1 MKISHR
7 LLALSGFSAAGLVC
21 VAGVS
26 FVAVTS
32 IQTDLRG
39 LTTQAAP
46 LQSKTY
52 ALQERTERTL
62 GRLLKLS
69 LARDEAEAQQA
80 GTAADADLQAIDQLR
95 RELQAL
101 DAKAVGEAVDFRASR
116 AEIGKA
122 VAQRLADTT
131 AYRQETEAARQAL
144 AKAEEV
150 VSTTRGAVKQ
160 IGTDAGKAADAAQD
174 ASRRLA
180 ATMKDVLS
188 AQARLKELQMVV
200 AEADTVSNRFRLAP
214 LKEKLKSTADGIAR
228 LAPEAGGD
236 DPLKETRA
244 QAAGWMD
251 AFAKDGSGLLALRAN
266 VLQNKPDAAEAYARQ
281 RKALLDPVEALTNK
295 LNTVLDTTEV
305 QAARQRQA
313 LEAALRTRNEPGGVV
328 VTSEEVSLD
337 IREMVGDLRLLM
349 LAGSAKES
357 DAARAEIQALHKR
370 LDTNM
375 TAMRAGLLKM
385 GKPQL
390 AAQVDAAM
398 GRMTEVDASVD
409 KVAQAKQ
416 RLLASEAA
424 MTASLDRLKDTA
436 QKQARLGEAQVQ
448 GMATR
453 QAEVSA
459 AVDRRV
465 QQSLAAI
472 LGIAGVIIGV
482 SAVISWRTVRTVTR
496 RLDEAVRV
504 AEAVSQGNLA
514 TVADVR
520 GNDETARLMG
530 ALRTMV
536 GTLTGIVGN
545 IRGAAAQI
553 HVGSGEISRGNDDLS
568 GRTEQQASQLQQ
580 TAAAVE
586 ELTATVRQNAESA
599 RHASALADE
608 ASGVASQGGQIV
620 GDVVHTMS
628 DIEASSRQIGEIV
641 GVIDGIAFQTNIL
654 ALNAAVE
661 AARAGEHGRGF
672 AVVATEVRALAQRSA
687 EAARQV
693 KAIVDTSVGKIS
705 TGADQVQQAGTTM
718 QGIVDQ
724 VQRVTQIIGEI
735 AQASSE
741 QADSVSAVG
750 AAVQQLDALTQ
761 QNAALA
767 EESSAAAMGLR
778 QQAEGLNQ
786 AIAAFRMADTPD

>member
-26 FVAVTS
+26 YFAVTS
-32 IQTDLRG
+32 IQTDLQS

-52 ALQERTERTL
+52 ALQERTERAL

-69 LARDEAEAQQA
+69 LSRDTAEATQA
-80 GTAADADLQAIDQLR
+80 GAAADADLQAIEQLR

-101 DAKAVGEAVDFRASR
+101 DPKAVGPAVDFRASQ

-122 VAQRLADTT
+122 VAQRLADTA
-131 AYRQETEAARQAL
+131 AYRQDTEAARHAL
-144 AKAEEV
+144 AKAEDAI
-150 VSTTRGAVKQ
+150 STTRTAVKQ
-160 IGTDAGKAADAAQD
+160 IGVDAGKAADAAQD
-174 ASRRLA
+174 ASRKLA
-180 ATMKDVLS
+180 ATMKNVLS
-188 AQARLKELQMVV
+188 AQGRLKEVQMVV

-214 LKEKLKSTADGIAR
+214 LKEKLKSTVDGITR
-228 LAPEAGGD
+228 LTPEAGAD
-236 DPLKETRA
+236 DPLKDART

-251 AFAKDGSGLLALRAN
+251 SFAKDGSGLLALRAN
-266 VLQNKPDAAEAYARQ
+266 VLQNKPDAPEAYARQ
-281 RKALLDPVEALTNK
+281 RKALLDPVEALSGK
-295 LNTVLDTTEV
+295 LNTVLDNTEV
-305 QAARQRQA
+305 QAAKQRQA

-337 IREMVGDLRLLM
+337 IRDMVAGLRLLM
-349 LAGSAKES
+349 LASSDKES
-357 DAARAEIQALHKR
+357 DAARADILALNKR
-370 LDTNM
+370 LDQNM
-375 TAMRAGLLKM
+375 AAMRAGLLKM

-390 AAQVDAAM
+390 ATQVDAAIAGM
-398 GRMTEVDASVD
+398 AVVHGSVD
-409 KVAQAKQ
+409 KVAQAK
-416 RLLASEAA
+416 RSLLASEAA
-424 MTASLDRLKDTA
+424 MAATLDRLKDTA
-436 QKQARLGEAQVQ
+436 QKQAALSEAQVKD
-448 GMATR
+448 MVAR
-453 QAEVSA
+453 QA
-459 AVDRRV
+459 AVTAGVDTRV
-465 QQSLAAI
+465 QQSLTAI
-472 LGIAGVIIGV
+472 LGIAGVIIAV
-482 SAVISWRTVRTVTR
+482 STVISWRTVRTITR

-504 AEAVSQGNLA
+504 AEAVSQGQLA
-514 TVADVR
+514 PVA
-520 GNDETARLMG
+520 GAQGSDETARLMG
-530 ALRTMV
+530 ALGTMV

-545 IRGAAAQI
+545 IQVAASQI
-553 HVGSGEISRGNDDLS
+553 HTGSNEISRGNEDLS
-568 GRTEQQASQLQQ
+568 GRTEQQAGQLQQ

-599 RHASALADE
+599 RHANALASE
-608 ASGVASQGGQIV
+608 ASAVAADGGQIV
-620 GDVVHTMS
+620 GAVVSTMT

-672 AVVATEVRALAQRSA
+672 AVVASEVRALAQKSA
-687 EAARQV
+687 AAARQV
-693 KAIVDTSVGKIS
+693 KDIVDTSVGKIA
-705 TGADQVQQAGTTM
+705 TGSGQVQQAGATM

-724 VQRVTQIIGEI
+724 VRSVTQIIGEI
-735 AQASSE
+735 AQASAE

-767 EESSAAAMGLR
+767 EESTAAAFSLR

-786 AIAAFRMADTPD
+786 AIAAFRLDGQTA